1 MLAPPGFWAP
11 DFDHMSLTGLIGL
24 PAPGYALS
32 DVKPPPP
39 LPEPV
44 LSSQPVPAASDTSYL
59 DTWRLE
65 LKKLPN
71 QVSGASWEAL
81 GWLLEALGRVL
92 EASWKPLR
100 GILGQRP

>member
-1 MLAPPGFWAP
+1 MLAPPGFWVP

-44 LSSQPVPAASDTSYL
+44 LSFQPVPAVSDISYL
-59 DTWRLE
+59 DTWHLE
-65 LKKLPN
+65 LILAASEMVDTS
-71 QVSGASWEAL
+71 VS
-81 GWLLEALGRVL
+81 
-92 EASWKPLR
+92 R
-100 GILGQRP
+100 GTIPRSLAHRFD